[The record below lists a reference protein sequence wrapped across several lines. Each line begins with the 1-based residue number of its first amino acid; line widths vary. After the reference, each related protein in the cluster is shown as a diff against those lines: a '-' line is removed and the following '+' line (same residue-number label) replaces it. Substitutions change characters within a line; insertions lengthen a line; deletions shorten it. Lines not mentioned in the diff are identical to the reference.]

1 MGRVEG
7 VTLSDYGAVFLMGLL
22 GGAHCA
28 GMCAPFALAV
38 AAGTQGKAARLLGRH
53 AAYQAGKATAYA
65 SVGVLLFFASDALRA
80 AMSLESLRQAL
91 GWLAGGAMAVIGA
104 SYALGWRWPG
114 AGDLRGLGGVAARA
128 CGGLRALWTAPNVWR
143 SALTGWVNG
152 FLPCGLSLAAL
163 IFLVSRNSLGGLV
176 AGAFVFGFGTMPA
189 LLATAWLGNRLSVR
203 TRVAGQRVAGVLLMG
218 FGLLTALRGSD
229 AVHHW
234 FHEHTVPAA
243 LDGRMDR
250 ANSELCEPSR

>member
-1 MGRVEG
+1 M
-7 VTLSDYGAVFLMGLL
+7 TLADYGAVFLMGLL

-38 AAGTQGKAARLLGRH
+38 SAGTQGKAVRLLGRH

-65 SVGVLLFFASDALRA
+65 SVGIVLFFAADALRA
-80 AMSLESLRQAL
+80 AISLERLQAIL
-91 GWLAGGAMAVIGA
+91 GWVAGGAMMLIGA
-104 SYALGWRWPG
+104 AYATGWRLPGGG
-114 AGDLRGLGGVAARA
+114 AGFGALGGVAARA
-128 CGGLRALWTAPNVWR
+128 CGGLRALWTSPNLWR

-163 IFLVSRNSLGGLV
+163 VFLVSRDSLGGLV
-176 AGAFVFGFGTMPA
+176 AGAFVFGFGTLPA
-189 LLATAWLGNRLSVR
+189 LLATAWLGGRLSVR
-203 TRVAGQRVAGVLLMG
+203 MRVAGQRAAGVLLVC

-234 FHEHTVPAA
+234 FHQHLLPAQ
-243 LDGRMDR
+243 LDGAVDR
-250 ANSELCEPSR
+250 ANPEQCDPPK

>member
-1 MGRVEG
+1 MI
-7 VTLSDYGAVFLMGLL
+7 LADYGAVFLMGLL

-38 AAGTQGKAARLLGRH
+38 SAGTQGKAGRLLGRH

-80 AMSLESLRQAL
+80 AMSLESLRQIL
-91 GWLAGGAMAVIGA
+91 GWLAGGAMVAIGA
-104 SYALGWRWPG
+104 SYALGWRWPVG
-114 AGDLRGLGGVAARA
+114 GGFAGLGGAAARA
-128 CGGLRALWTAPNVWR
+128 CGGLRALWTSPNVWR
-143 SALTGWVNG
+143 AALTGWVNG

-163 IFLVSRNSLGGLV
+163 IFLVSRDSLGGLV
-176 AGAFVFGFGTMPA
+176 AGAYVFGFGTMPA

-203 TRVAGQRVAGVLLMG
+203 TRVAGQKALGVLLVA
-218 FGLLTALRGSD
+218 FGLLTVFRGSD

-234 FHEHTVPAA
+234 FHEHTVPVA

-250 ANSELCEPSR
+250 ANPEQCEPPR

>member
-1 MGRVEG
+1 M
-7 VTLSDYGAVFLMGLL
+7 TLSDYGAVFLMGLL

-53 AAYQAGKATAYA
+53 ASYQAGKATAYA
-65 SVGVLLFFASDALRA
+65 SVGLVLFFAADALRA
-80 AMSLESLRQAL
+80 AISFGRLQEVL
-91 GWLAGGAMAVIGA
+91 GWLAGGAMVVIGLGYA
-104 SYALGWRWPG
+104 SGWRWSGG
-114 AGDLRGLGGVAARA
+114 AGASAASGLSVIAAQA
-128 CGGLRALWTAPNVWR
+128 CGGLRALWTAPNAWR
-143 SALTGWVNG
+143 AGLTGWVNG

-176 AGAFVFGFGTMPA
+176 AGAFVFGLATTPA
-189 LLATAWLGNRLSVR
+189 LLVTAWLGNRLSVR
-203 TRVAGQRVAGVLLMG
+203 SRVAGQRAMGVLLIG
-218 FGLLTALRGSD
+218 FGVLTVLRGSD

-234 FHEHTVPAA
+234 FHEHTVPAT

-250 ANSELCEPSR
+250 ANPEQCEPPQ

>member
-1 MGRVEG
+1 M
-7 VTLSDYGAVFLMGLL
+7 LADYGAVFLMGLL

-38 AAGTQGKAARLLGRH
+38 SAGTQGRAARLLGRH

-65 SVGVLLFFASDALRA
+65 SLGVLLFFASDALRA
-80 AMSLESLRQAL
+80 ALSLGRLQDVL
-91 GWLAGGAMAVIGA
+91 GWVAGGAMVVIGA
-104 SYALGWRWPG
+104 SYALGWRWS
-114 AGDLRGLGGVAARA
+114 AGGGFAGLGGVAARA
-128 CGGLRALWTAPNVWR
+128 CGGLRALWTSPNAWR
-143 SALTGWVNG
+143 AALTGWVNG

-163 IFLVSRNSLGGLV
+163 IFLVSRDSLGGLV

-203 TRVAGQRVAGVLLMG
+203 TRVAGQRVAGVLLVG
-218 FGLLTALRGSD
+218 FGLLTALRGSE

-243 LDGRMDR
+243 LDGAMDR
-250 ANSELCEPSR
+250 ANPEQCETPR